1 MPSHYRAKKR
11 DDHLPPID
19 LHDLGP
25 KRQKLIRKILSSCD
39 GRRGFEG
46 PGGLEQPRRHRT
58 PAAVPRD
65 QAGRGR
71 AAGHGDRPA

>member
-39 GRRGFEG
+39 GRRAFEV
-46 PGGLEQPRRHRT
+46 LEDLYER
-58 PAAVPRD
+58 AEI
-65 QAGRGR
+65 GR
-71 AAGHGDRPA
+71 PPPY